1 MKEQIYTIPVNE
13 GFEAG
18 GECAFCNMMAKLE
31 QDAIEYTLGPSYMED
46 DIRMETDKIGF
57 CPKHYNN
64 LYHQK
69 NRLGLGLITH
79 THFKRLTADMEKLTK
94 DIKPVKKGIFSKADK
109 SQTQDICDYIDSIT
123 KACFVCN
130 KIDKS
135 MDRYIDTF
143 FFMWVKMP
151 EIRDTVKNCK
161 GFCIDHFSTLL
172 RVGEKKLSEKDFKEF
187 VSIVAPIQIENMKRV
202 TDEIEWFTDKF
213 DYRYKD
219 EPWGNSKDAVPRG
232 ITKLASEF
240 VE

>member
-18 GECAFCNMMAKLE
+18 GECAFCNMLAKLE

-57 CPKHYNN
+57 CAKHYNK
-64 LYHQK
+64 LFHEK
-69 NRLGLGLITH
+69 NRLGLGLIMH
-79 THFKRLTADMEKLTK
+79 THYKKLTSDTEKLLK
-94 DIKPVKKGIFSKADK
+94 DIKPVKKSIFSKADK
-109 SQTQDICDYIDSIT
+109 SPVDDICNYIDSIT
-123 KACFVCN
+123 NSCFICN
-130 KIDKS
+130 KMERS

-143 FFMWVKMP
+143 FFMWQKMP
-151 EIRDTVKNCK
+151 EIKESVKNCN
-161 GFCIDHFSTLL
+161 GFCIEHFATLL
-172 RVGEKKLSEKDFKEF
+172 KIGEKKLSEKDFKEF
-187 VSIVAPIQIENMKRV
+187 LDIVVPIQIENMKRV

-219 EPWGNSKDAVPRG
+219 EPWGNSKDAIPRG
-232 ITKLASEF
+232 ITKLSSEF